1 MAGVKVGDPAPE
13 FALKAQDGEV
23 VKLSDLL
30 SRGPAVVYFYPKDN
44 TPGCTAEAGAFRE
57 SYAKFG
63 DLGARVVGISSDSVD
78 SHKGFA
84 EKCSLPFKILSDSD
98 GKVRKAYGV
107 QSSMGFL
114 PGRVTYVIDKGGT
127 VRFIFSSQLHA
138 TRHAQEALE
147 SLRKIGEAGSPGQD
161 SPNSMP

>member
-13 FALKAQDGEV
+13 FALQAQDGEV
-23 VKLSDLL
+23 VRLSDLL
-30 SRGPAVVYFYPKDN
+30 GRGPAVVYFYPKDK
-44 TPGCTAEAGAFRE
+44 TPGCTAEAGAFRD

-63 DLGARVVGISSDSVD
+63 ELGAQVVGISSDSVD

-84 EKCSLPFKILSDSD
+84 DDCNLPFKILSDAK
-98 GKVRKAYGV
+98 GEVRKRYGV

-127 VRFIFSSQLHA
+127 VRFVFSSQLHA
-138 TRHAQEALE
+138 TRHAEEALE
-147 SLRKIGEAGSPGQD
+147 SLRAIGGSGQGD
-161 SPNSMP
+161 ARA